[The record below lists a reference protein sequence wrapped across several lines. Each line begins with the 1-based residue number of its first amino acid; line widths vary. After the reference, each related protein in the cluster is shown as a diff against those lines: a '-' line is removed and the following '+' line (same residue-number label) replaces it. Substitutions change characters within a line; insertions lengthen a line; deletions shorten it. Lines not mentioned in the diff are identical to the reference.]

1 MEAVKLWTYAQNTE
15 RRNPYVRF
23 RLVQDSRNY
32 IPEGRFYVLQTNKES
47 QVISNIITKF
57 CLESEFILQLL
68 QLFTIAILT
77 I

>member
-15 RRNPYVRF
+15 RRNPSVGFRF
-23 RLVQDSRNY
+23 VQDSRNY
-32 IPEGRFYVLQTNKES
+32 VPEGRFYVLQTNKQS
-47 QVISNIITKF
+47 HVISNIITKF